1 MKNILWIAALSTS
14 CVTLDPIL
22 PFFNPIHC
30 SEVSE
35 ATCDP
40 NHPDFKS
47 DSDPDWDLACVPC
60 DEAYDWSFE
69 HPWREFTLDGDYTD
83 VRGIPVEQVEE
94 ARFTVD
100 GGKELDAY
108 FIDGHGENEALA
120 DTTIILNH
128 GNYVGIEHYLPRVR
142 FLYELGYNIFVWDY
156 RGFGKSGPTDPPTLA
171 QMMSDARNAYEHARG
186 LAPDNKKLIIYGMSI
201 GGMPAGE
208 MASQYKACAQMFEA
222 AYNSVTAKIET
233 NTALS
238 LPGSFLTS
246 GLAEN
251 DVKLRNTKTP
261 TLIMHGDSD
270 DRIHIDEAQRLYN
283 SIPAK
288 TPADMVIIKNAG
300 HGLGGKR
307 GGVPE
312 QGLQAYGDIML
323 TFLEEHARNCL
334 SE

>member
-1 MKNILWIAALSTS
+1 MKNLVWISVLSTS
-14 CVTLDPIL
+14 CLTLDPIL

-30 SEVSE
+30 SEVTK

-40 NHPDFKS
+40 DHADFPA
-47 DSDPDWDLACVPC
+47 DSDPEWDLACTKC
-60 DEAYDWSFE
+60 DEPYDWSYP

-83 VRGIPVEQVEE
+83 VRGIPVEQVEQV
-94 ARFTVD
+94 RFQVED
-100 GGKELDAY
+100 GEELDAY

-120 DTTIILNH
+120 ETTIVLNH

-142 FLYELGYNIFVWDY
+142 YLYELGYNIFVWDY
-156 RGFGKSGPTDPPTLA
+156 RGFGKSGPKDPPTLP
-171 QMMSDARNAYEHARG
+171 QMMSDARYAYEHARS
-186 LAPDNKKLIIYGMSI
+186 LVPDNKKIIIYGMSI

-208 MASQYKACAQMFEA
+208 MGSQYKACAQMFEA

-233 NTALS
+233 NTSLS

-261 TLIMHGDSD
+261 TLIMHGDND
-270 DRIHIDEAQRLYN
+270 DRIHIEEAERLYN
-283 SIPAK
+283 SLPPK
-288 TPADMVIIKNAG
+288 TPADMVIIKDAG

-312 QGLQAYGDIML
+312 QGLTAYGSIMQ
-323 TFLEEHARNCL
+323 TFLEDHAPDCL
-334 SE
+334 SQ